1 MRGEYAENLRKDA
14 ENLRSFRGIRGDL
27 APHFRG
33 AFFMSTFASLFG
45 DQTIPPSSVCI

>member
-27 APHFRG
+27 APHFWG
-33 AFFMSTFASLFG
+33 AFFMYTFASLFG
-45 DQTIPPSSVCI
+45 ANIPPSSVCI